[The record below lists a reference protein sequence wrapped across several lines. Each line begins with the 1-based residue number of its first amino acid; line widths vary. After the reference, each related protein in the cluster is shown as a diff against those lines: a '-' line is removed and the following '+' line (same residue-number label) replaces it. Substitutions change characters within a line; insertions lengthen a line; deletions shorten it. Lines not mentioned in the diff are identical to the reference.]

1 MEKTSVS
8 SRGLY
13 AVVSICGR
21 CRPIIAEQKLQ
32 KQRTRKI
39 LNCRA
44 GVCENRFETIH
55 KNVAGYCP
63 SCSRALSRC
72 WKCGAKVWMWCFGQ
86 VAAKTLGT
94 APESKKTANPKE
106 KIRFDDLFCIMCL
119 VGMKNKSHQLLFLLR
134 YGRCENCAQVIK
146 TNALRLCEECGKIL
160 NQCLRCRAL
169 TQKAA

>member
-1 MEKTSVS
+1 MLQNHVS
-8 SRGLY
+8 LRRLY

-32 KQRTRKI
+32 KQRTRKT

-86 VAAKTLGT
+86 VAAKTLGS
-94 APESKKTANPKE
+94 APKQQKTKPE
-106 KIRFDDLFCIMCL
+106 KDVNFKLLFCATCL
-119 VGMKNKSHQLLFLLR
+119 RGVTNKNHRLIFLLR
-134 YGRCENCAQVIK
+134 YGRCENCAQI
-146 TNALRLCEECGKIL
+146 I
-160 NQCLRCRAL
+160 QCLRCREL
-169 TQKAA
+169 TRKAA